1 MYLKELQRLRYKSF
15 LDVEYHHPLFV
26 NINSRVLKLYSAVVA
41 WIFRASGATNFYLAI
56 GGSNSGVGKTD
67 LVNSRTFRATNNCY
81 KGVAISEIA
90 LSIRLDINE
99 IGFDLID
106 MDSAL
111 VHGGCNHSYSSME
124 S

>member
-1 MYLKELQRLRYKSF
+1 MAWFVRVSVCYQHRLPR
-15 LDVEYHHPLFV
+15 
-26 NINSRVLKLYSAVVA
+26 RAVYQIWGRQPILLICA
-41 WIFRASGATNFYLAI
+41 
-56 GGSNSGVGKTD
+56 
-67 LVNSRTFRATNNCY
+67 RATNNCY